1 MAHRNRTRHRVG
13 CHPFSSKYISI
24 KLPQPHQTKKQ
35 GQLFYVRKEPQRCQ
49 FLTSLL
55 KNLHHNVY
63 LINIKE
69 LRYCQ
74 DLSSKTASIPSILS
88 IFQSY
93 QSKLPFWLA
102 EALHVSTRHRQAGL
116 FLQPRPLTPRA
127 SKTRHLQSP
136 LRQSQ
141 RVPTASFFLASA
153 SWGGRKQE
161 AGRAGSGSLHT
172 HLILYHT
179 HIPIKPTLIAL
190 PKPDF
195 FLNVTAH

>member
-1 MAHRNRTRHRVG
+1 MWNGLQESYQAPCRVPPLLLLKI
-13 CHPFSSKYISI
+13 H
-24 KLPQPHQTKKQ
+24 LHQTTPTPPDQKQ
-35 GQLFYVRKEPQRCQ
+35 GYLFYVRKEPQRCQ

-74 DLSSKTASIPSILS
+74 DLSSKTASIPSILC

-102 EALHVSTRHRQAGL
+102 EALHASTRRRQAGL

-136 LRQSQ
+136 LSLSVSQ
-141 RVPTASFFLASA
+141 QPVSS
-153 SWGGRKQE
+153 
-161 AGRAGSGSLHT
+161 
-172 HLILYHT
+172 
-179 HIPIKPTLIAL
+179 
-190 PKPDF
+190 
-195 FLNVTAH
+195 